1 MLIPFRAFLIG
12 TRVDRGERSLKA
24 YVLIQTDEH
33 SEPIAQ
39 TLRAISGVACAEDL
53 GGPFDAI
60 ALAGSDSTA
69 QMMEGIVARIR
80 DLPGVLRVLPAPLI
94 RSLSEGAAPSREGH
108 EAA

>member
-1 MLIPFRAFLIG
+1 MKAF
-12 TRVDRGERSLKA
+12 
-24 YVLIQTDEH
+24 VLIQTDDH

-39 TLRAISGVACAEDL
+39 TLRTISGVACAEDL
-53 GGPFDAI
+53 SGPFDAI

-94 RSLSEGAAPSREGH
+94 RSLSPVGATSSREGH